1 MLATTGNVLI
11 TGGLSHNFTRSAV
24 AFPDGTQ
31 RALYGMESPELWFE
45 DFGAAKLVRG
55 HALVKLDVDFV
66 KVIKR
71 GDYKVFLTPEGD
83 CRGLYVRRRATSF
96 QVRELMGGK
105 SSIAFSYCIVG
116 RRKDIKRHRRFAEID
131 TRLPLPAAR
140 ARRPSSTLRAFIA
153 DLKGEARAK
162 SPSSSAGRPSAKRRD
177 SA

>member
-1 MLATTGNVLI
+1 
-11 TGGLSHNFTRSAV
+11 
-24 AFPDGTQ
+24 
-31 RALYGMESPELWFE
+31 
-45 DFGAAKLVRG
+45 VRG

-162 SPSSSAGRPSAKRRD
+162 ATPAMRKRDRDFAVVRPVNLEPLVVRGPAVRKAKR
-177 SA
+177 